1 MKTLAQLDG
10 KVALVTGAARGQG
23 RAHALT
29 LARNGADV
37 VVVDIAPGT
46 MSTIPYDMPGEQEL
60 LDTAKNIEEL
70 GRRAVV
76 VRADVRDQCQMDDA
90 VSRAIAELGGLDIL
104 IANAGVLS
112 HVPFWKLTDEQW
124 SEVLDTNLTG
134 VWHSAKAVTPHMI
147 ERGSGAIVMTAS
159 INALEPGRNYAH
171 YTAAKHG
178 VIGLMKTVALELA
191 PHGIRCNA
199 VCPGVVDTAM
209 VNGQE
214 SYDMFAGHSGGT
226 RDNLIHA
233 GRSYHVLK
241 GFGPLDPQAIAD
253 TALWLVSDGAAA
265 ITGTAVPVEAGHL
278 LLTGIN
284 PDPKA

>member
-1 MKTLAQLDG
+1 MAQLDG

-29 LARNGADV
+29 LARHGADL
-37 VVVDIAPGT
+37 VVVDLEPGV
-46 MSTIPYDMPGEQEL
+46 MSTISYDMPGEEEL
-60 LDTAKNIEEL
+60 LDTAKQIEEL

-76 VRADVRDQCQMDDA
+76 VRADVRVQSQLDDA
-90 VSRAIAELGGLDIL
+90 VACAVAEFGGLDIL

-124 SEVLDTNLTG
+124 SEVVETNLTG
-134 VWHSAKAVTPHMI
+134 VWHSAKAVAPHMI

-191 PHGIRCNA
+191 PHGVRCNA

-209 VNGQE
+209 VNGQD
-214 SYDMFAGHSGGT
+214 SYDMFAGRSGGT
-226 RDNLIHA
+226 RENLIHA
-233 GRSYHVLK
+233 GHSYHVLK
-241 GFGPLDPQAIAD
+241 GFGPLDPQVVAD
-253 TALWLVSDGAAA
+253 AALWLVSDGAAA
-265 ITGTAVPVEAGHL
+265 VTGTAVPIEAGHL
-278 LLTGIN
+278 LLTGVN
-284 PDPKA
+284 PKPQA